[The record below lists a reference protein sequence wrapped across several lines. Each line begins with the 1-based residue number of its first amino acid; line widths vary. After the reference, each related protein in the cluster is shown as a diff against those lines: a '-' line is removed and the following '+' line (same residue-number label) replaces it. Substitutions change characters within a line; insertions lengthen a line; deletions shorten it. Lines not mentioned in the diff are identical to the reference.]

1 MDCEWNRNVFLHN
14 KVLEMHL
21 AQYSSVLWTITVG
34 AEKND
39 QKGMIVRQ
47 CEQRQEDE
55 GGSEGAW
62 DVQLK

>member
-47 CEQRQEDE
+47 CEQR
-55 GGSEGAW
+55 
-62 DVQLK
+62 